1 MDRPGKYTKFKDC
14 SKNAEYVENLDKLLQ
29 ESLML
34 LKAELVKDVTKLV
47 VDNIEG
53 IVRDVAENRD
63 SRESRGF

>member
-1 MDRPGKYTKFKDC
+1 MDRPDKYTKCKDC